1 MGERPLIR
9 LTPAADRL
17 DVGFTTYGS
26 ELVDGEIRHFSE
38 IHSTAECHAWRGSM
52 GAALTL
58 RGVVAAVSNRDAV
71 LCGECC

>member
-1 MGERPLIR
+1 MPNA
-9 LTPAADRL
+9 TTSPARL
-17 DVGFTTYGS
+17 DIGFTTYGS

-38 IHSTAECHAWRGSM
+38 IHTTAACRAWRGSM

-58 RGVVAAVSNRDAV
+58 RAVIVAVNNRDAV